1 MEIPR
6 EGGIVK
12 ISSEIN
18 LSLVDMPA
26 QQPENNKRAII
37 KNMLIEMGDLFTQ
50 TLPIDG
56 ITNILLDHVPASDYR
71 MIIE

>member
-6 EGGIVK
+6 ENEIVK
-12 ISSEIN
+12 ISNEIN
-18 LSLVDMPA
+18 LSLLDMPT

-37 KNMLIEMGDLFTQ
+37 KNMLTEMGDLFTQ
-50 TLPIDG
+50 TLPLDG
-56 ITNILLDHVPASDYR
+56 ITNILLDHVPARDYR